1 MNIELLSLNIELL
14 LLNIEL
20 LLLNIELLLL
30 NIELLLLNIEL
41 LLLNIELLLLNIEL
55 SLLNIEL
62 LSLNIEFLLLNIE
75 LLLLNIELF
84 LLNIA
89 TNGVPYHVI
98 LNTTYEVQSHD
109 SHKATSCKHYDL
121 LPQWKELRKLLSFG
135 LKYKTTTDQVRL
147 YMRGNRRPTSKT
159 NSSLLNRSY
168 TGP

>member
-14 LLNIEL
+14 LLNIAL

-62 LSLNIEFLLLNIE
+62 LSLNIE
-75 LLLLNIELF
+75 LF

-89 TNGVPYHVI
+89 TNGVPYHV
-98 LNTTYEVQSHD
+98 LENRML
-109 SHKATSCKHYDL
+109 AN
-121 LPQWKELRKLLSFG
+121 KERCAGALRNCEGAYFDIP
-135 LKYKTTTDQVRL
+135 TDQWTYQKNALTVK
-147 YMRGNRRPTSKT
+147 Y
-159 NSSLLNRSY
+159 RSHS
-168 TGP
+168 TGVIYS